1 MTEVMV
7 VSDLKRSAEE
17 QRRVKELLDHIHKNC
32 GRISAIKDL
41 ADNEDEC
48 KRLFRKYLNTTPM
61 EYLRQYRMKL
71 ACQLLTQTKNSITE
85 ISAECGM
92 NNSYLCKRIREET
105 GMTPLEYR
113 RAYYRNQTEQK

>member
-1 MTEVMV
+1 MV
-7 VSDLKRSAEE
+7 PDLKRITEE
-17 QRRVKELLDHIHKNC
+17 QRRVKELLEHIHKNC
-32 GRISAIKDL
+32 GRVSAMRDL

-71 ACQLLTQTKNSITE
+71 ACQLLTQTKKSITE
-85 ISAECGM
+85 ISTECGL
-92 NNSYLCKRIREET
+92 NNSYFCKRIREET

-113 RAYYRNQTEQK
+113 RAYYRNQTKQT